1 MIRHSIVASAAL
13 LCAVSGASAVVTETF
28 VASDITPDIFQDFTG
43 VADVQLGTALNA
55 GPVDLNPT
63 LPATATST
71 VSTAFNTDFQ
81 ILGETLEVFIDPGF
95 LDDVTFTFDVPILA
109 FGAVND
115 AVNVAPSVLVEI
127 DGQTFD
133 LVNGFQGF
141 ISDTPFT
148 QVTYRAA
155 VPGTIDFYT
164 VDDIRVQLV
173 PEPTSLALAGLG
185 GLVALR
191 RRR

>member
-1 MIRHSIVASAAL
+1 
-13 LCAVSGASAVVTETF
+13 
-28 VASDITPDIFQDFTG
+28 
-43 VADVQLGTALNA
+43 
-55 GPVDLNPT
+55 
-63 LPATATST
+63 
-71 VSTAFNTDFQ
+71 
-81 ILGETLEVFIDPGF
+81 TLEVFIDPGF

-155 VPGTIDFYT
+155 EPGTIDFYI